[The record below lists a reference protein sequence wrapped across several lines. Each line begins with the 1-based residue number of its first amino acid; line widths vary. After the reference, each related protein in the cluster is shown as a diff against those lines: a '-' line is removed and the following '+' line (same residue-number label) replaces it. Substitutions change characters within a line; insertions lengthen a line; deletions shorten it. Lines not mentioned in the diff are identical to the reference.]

1 MSAKN
6 DKQLALGLDIP
17 KSTAQINADI
27 KSLQSKLDTVHINT
41 IFTTQNRELAIFGN
55 TISSIKEKWNEF
67 QNAVNKSDGKL
78 FGENGAFA
86 SLLNDKRANMQISDD
101 VSSQFEVF
109 KEKFNTS
116 SLSAEALAEQFQNVD
131 QRIID
136 YAKTCKNGE
145 MTTEGF
151 KESINSMSFSA
162 KAGKAA
168 LQVFASAGNM
178 VAGILIDKALE
189 IAVTAIDNYINR
201 VEKAN
206 EAMHDAVGEYESAK
220 ASLDGINS
228 KIKEH
233 NETIDD
239 LLSKDKLTY
248 VEQGQLEELQAITKE
263 LLLQQDIEERRTD
276 NASKEAADKT
286 VDAFEKQYGSYDLTE
301 EDLQEKLALDHFP
314 TPEGKDDILGNVS
327 SYIRAN
333 ELLEQAKKDYEEA
346 LANGEDTTWLDYD
359 RQHLIDMA
367 DDYSQLIDNNIG
379 DLLEMQMA
387 LEDEYHNAVE
397 NRAADAESLTSSEKD
412 AITTYEQ
419 IQDILKTVYKYT
431 DQNAW
436 NGMEIEDLFN
446 TQGIEKTKEELIA
459 MAKAGE
465 LTPETLEQYP
475 KLNNAIKNSEIFFE
489 NGQTAAKVFCNEINA
504 CADESADLM
513 DSFGYVHSISSFEDA
528 WKSLSLFDND
538 AAKKLSASLMELAEN
553 GSLTIETF
561 QSADSTG
568 YFKSLGISA
577 DEAVT
582 KINELADESKQ
593 LSSMSGQIS
602 SMANALNTKQEN
614 GFVSAD
620 TLSGFNAK
628 VQGLDS
634 WDRFRQ
640 VLGSTTSS
648 YDECCSA
655 ANALADEWLN
665 SNNFLAQLTEQNKEF
680 YETQLEEM
688 GISNAHAVIQEA
700 LTLKNEE
707 LALSKQYLAEEGK
720 ELASVSE
727 IEQAEFIANA
737 VAAGTCSQ
745 QYAALYLQKIL
756 CNENWL
762 DSATDINGLLV
773 LAEAAGIAGSAII
786 QLSSL
791 KTGYDTAVANGD
803 SNAAIAI
810 NNQMQTLKT
819 QLANEAAR
827 LGTGVKI
834 DFGKIGGGKPAAKSA
849 GQEAGKSYAD
859 GLKDEISRLND
870 VIGAIGKIISG
881 QIDLYNDQKDAA
893 VDALEAQKEAAE
905 EALEAEKALIQEQI
919 DAKQDE
925 IDKINEASEARKN
938 ELDLQKK
945 QYELARMQNQ
955 RTILQYSE
963 DKGLHYVTDTS
974 GIRDA
979 REAVTEAQ
987 ENIKIAG
994 MEKEISDLEAT
1005 LDSLDRKI
1013 EESNNY
1019 YDNLIGQTEQYWDSL
1034 IKGLEDYKSRWEE
1047 LAEIEEHAKI
1057 TAQLEQMG
1065 ISSTDVLNMSESAFA
1080 GFKEGYLGLL
1090 GEMYQGSEQMLDSL
1104 SQIAGTDLSGLS
1116 NSFENAAASVGSM
1129 ANAINGSEGGSAAS
1143 SSSGL
1148 QTNDTSS
1155 GGSLKSAI
1163 RDQTEA
1169 AVADLTTQKDLFN
1182 GDEGLKGAVQEVICK
1197 IGRASGS
1204 EGSDKNSQGSQDE
1217 SNTLMAAIQHQ
1228 TEQALD
1234 EETGIPAQK
1243 RAWEELNQPLGEAA
1257 EHIAAL
1263 QSTLEEMDGKTFTA
1277 TLNIVGNG
1285 VSMPSEEISA
1295 VYNTSSSDSRHTL
1308 SPLPAG
1314 SRTSN
1319 LIQKFQQFSGK
1330 ITEGSGQIMTR
1341 AMSGLQA
1348 QADQTARDIASA
1360 NILQNNKNNQPVTM
1374 TIGDI
1379 HLAGVQDVNGLAS
1392 AIKSHLPGM
1401 MMQGYF
1407 KS

>member
-41 IFTTQNRELAIFGN
+41 IFTTQNRELAIYGN

-151 KESINSMSFSA
+151 KESINSISFSA

-538 AAKKLSASLMELAEN
+538 AAK
-553 GSLTIETF
+553 T
-561 QSADSTG
+561 
-568 YFKSLGISA
+568 
-577 DEAVT
+577 
-582 KINELADESKQ
+582 
-593 LSSMSGQIS
+593 
-602 SMANALNTKQEN
+602 
-614 GFVSAD
+614 
-620 TLSGFNAK
+620 
-628 VQGLDS
+628 
-634 WDRFRQ
+634 
-640 VLGSTTSS
+640 
-648 YDECCSA
+648 
-655 ANALADEWLN
+655 
-665 SNNFLAQLTEQNKEF
+665 
-680 YETQLEEM
+680 
-688 GISNAHAVIQEA
+688 
-700 LTLKNEE
+700 
-707 LALSKQYLAEEGK
+707 
-720 ELASVSE
+720 
-727 IEQAEFIANA
+727 
-737 VAAGTCSQ
+737 
-745 QYAALYLQKIL
+745 
-756 CNENWL
+756 
-762 DSATDINGLLV
+762 
-773 LAEAAGIAGSAII
+773 
-786 QLSSL
+786 
-791 KTGYDTAVANGD
+791 
-803 SNAAIAI
+803 
-810 NNQMQTLKT
+810 
-819 QLANEAAR
+819 
-827 LGTGVKI
+827 
-834 DFGKIGGGKPAAKSA
+834 
-849 GQEAGKSYAD
+849 
-859 GLKDEISRLND
+859 
-870 VIGAIGKIISG
+870 
-881 QIDLYNDQKDAA
+881 
-893 VDALEAQKEAAE
+893 
-905 EALEAEKALIQEQI
+905 
-919 DAKQDE
+919 
-925 IDKINEASEARKN
+925 
-938 ELDLQKK
+938 
-945 QYELARMQNQ
+945 
-955 RTILQYSE
+955 
-963 DKGLHYVTDTS
+963 
-974 GIRDA
+974 
-979 REAVTEAQ
+979 
-987 ENIKIAG
+987 
-994 MEKEISDLEAT
+994 
-1005 LDSLDRKI
+1005 
-1013 EESNNY
+1013 
-1019 YDNLIGQTEQYWDSL
+1019 
-1034 IKGLEDYKSRWEE
+1034 
-1047 LAEIEEHAKI
+1047 
-1057 TAQLEQMG
+1057 
-1065 ISSTDVLNMSESAFA
+1065 
-1080 GFKEGYLGLL
+1080 
-1090 GEMYQGSEQMLDSL
+1090 
-1104 SQIAGTDLSGLS
+1104 
-1116 NSFENAAASVGSM
+1116 
-1129 ANAINGSEGGSAAS
+1129 
-1143 SSSGL
+1143 
-1148 QTNDTSS
+1148 
-1155 GGSLKSAI
+1155 
-1163 RDQTEA
+1163 
-1169 AVADLTTQKDLFN
+1169 
-1182 GDEGLKGAVQEVICK
+1182 
-1197 IGRASGS
+1197 
-1204 EGSDKNSQGSQDE
+1204 
-1217 SNTLMAAIQHQ
+1217 
-1228 TEQALD
+1228 
-1234 EETGIPAQK
+1234 
-1243 RAWEELNQPLGEAA
+1243 
-1257 EHIAAL
+1257 
-1263 QSTLEEMDGKTFTA
+1263 
-1277 TLNIVGNG
+1277 
-1285 VSMPSEEISA
+1285 
-1295 VYNTSSSDSRHTL
+1295 
-1308 SPLPAG
+1308 
-1314 SRTSN
+1314 
-1319 LIQKFQQFSGK
+1319 
-1330 ITEGSGQIMTR
+1330 
-1341 AMSGLQA
+1341 
-1348 QADQTARDIASA
+1348 
-1360 NILQNNKNNQPVTM
+1360 
-1374 TIGDI
+1374 
-1379 HLAGVQDVNGLAS
+1379 
-1392 AIKSHLPGM
+1392 
-1401 MMQGYF
+1401 
-1407 KS
+1407 

>member
-1 MSAKN
+1 
-6 DKQLALGLDIP
+6 
-17 KSTAQINADI
+17 
-27 KSLQSKLDTVHINT
+27 
-41 IFTTQNRELAIFGN
+41 
-55 TISSIKEKWNEF
+55 
-67 QNAVNKSDGKL
+67 
-78 FGENGAFA
+78 
-86 SLLNDKRANMQISDD
+86 
-101 VSSQFEVF
+101 
-109 KEKFNTS
+109 
-116 SLSAEALAEQFQNVD
+116 
-131 QRIID
+131 
-136 YAKTCKNGE
+136 
-145 MTTEGF
+145 
-151 KESINSMSFSA
+151 
-162 KAGKAA
+162 
-168 LQVFASAGNM
+168 
-178 VAGILIDKALE
+178 
-189 IAVTAIDNYINR
+189 
-201 VEKAN
+201 
-206 EAMHDAVGEYESAK
+206 
-220 ASLDGINS
+220 
-228 KIKEH
+228 
-233 NETIDD
+233 
-239 LLSKDKLTY
+239 
-248 VEQGQLEELQAITKE
+248 
-263 LLLQQDIEERRTD
+263 
-276 NASKEAADKT
+276 
-286 VDAFEKQYGSYDLTE
+286 
-301 EDLQEKLALDHFP
+301 
-314 TPEGKDDILGNVS
+314 
-327 SYIRAN
+327 
-333 ELLEQAKKDYEEA
+333 
-346 LANGEDTTWLDYD
+346 
-359 RQHLIDMA
+359 
-367 DDYSQLIDNNIG
+367 
-379 DLLEMQMA
+379 
-387 LEDEYHNAVE
+387 
-397 NRAADAESLTSSEKD
+397 
-412 AITTYEQ
+412 
-419 IQDILKTVYKYT
+419 
-431 DQNAW
+431 
-436 NGMEIEDLFN
+436 
-446 TQGIEKTKEELIA
+446 
-459 MAKAGE
+459 
-465 LTPETLEQYP
+465 
-475 KLNNAIKNSEIFFE
+475 
-489 NGQTAAKVFCNEINA
+489 
-504 CADESADLM
+504 M

-602 SMANALNTKQEN
+602 SMANALNTKLEN

-655 ANALADEWLN
+655 ANALASEWLSN
-665 SNNFLAQLTEQNKEF
+665 NNFLAQLTEQNKEF

-745 QYAALYLQKIL
+745 QYAALHLQKIL

-762 DSATDINGLLV
+762 DSATDINGLLI

-827 LGTGVKI
+827 LGTSVKI

-979 REAVTEAQ
+979 KV
-987 ENIKIAG
+987 
-994 MEKEISDLEAT
+994 M
-1005 LDSLDRKI
+1005 
-1013 EESNNY
+1013 
-1019 YDNLIGQTEQYWDSL
+1019 
-1034 IKGLEDYKSRWEE
+1034 
-1047 LAEIEEHAKI
+1047 
-1057 TAQLEQMG
+1057 
-1065 ISSTDVLNMSESAFA
+1065 
-1080 GFKEGYLGLL
+1080 
-1090 GEMYQGSEQMLDSL
+1090 
-1104 SQIAGTDLSGLS
+1104 
-1116 NSFENAAASVGSM
+1116 
-1129 ANAINGSEGGSAAS
+1129 
-1143 SSSGL
+1143 
-1148 QTNDTSS
+1148 
-1155 GGSLKSAI
+1155 
-1163 RDQTEA
+1163 
-1169 AVADLTTQKDLFN
+1169 
-1182 GDEGLKGAVQEVICK
+1182 
-1197 IGRASGS
+1197 
-1204 EGSDKNSQGSQDE
+1204 
-1217 SNTLMAAIQHQ
+1217 
-1228 TEQALD
+1228 
-1234 EETGIPAQK
+1234 
-1243 RAWEELNQPLGEAA
+1243 
-1257 EHIAAL
+1257 
-1263 QSTLEEMDGKTFTA
+1263 
-1277 TLNIVGNG
+1277 
-1285 VSMPSEEISA
+1285 
-1295 VYNTSSSDSRHTL
+1295 
-1308 SPLPAG
+1308 
-1314 SRTSN
+1314 
-1319 LIQKFQQFSGK
+1319 
-1330 ITEGSGQIMTR
+1330 
-1341 AMSGLQA
+1341 
-1348 QADQTARDIASA
+1348 
-1360 NILQNNKNNQPVTM
+1360 
-1374 TIGDI
+1374 
-1379 HLAGVQDVNGLAS
+1379 
-1392 AIKSHLPGM
+1392 
-1401 MMQGYF
+1401 
-1407 KS
+1407 